1 MAPSPEPHRPSE
13 RVLVVGA
20 TGVVGEEMLGVLA
33 RRGHGGRE
41 IHAYASASSSGRT
54 ARCGERQVPIEEL
67 SDSAFHAGDL
77 VLLGVDA
84 TLARR
89 VAGHALRAGARVVD
103 NSSAF
108 RMDPAVPLVIPEVNP
123 EDLRGSAPPT
133 LIANPNCSTVML
145 LVALEPLR
153 RAFGIEHVTVSTYQ
167 AVSGAGRAAMD
178 ELRDQTRAVLAG
190 GEPEPRAFPV
200 PCAFNVFPHESPVEP
215 TSGANV
221 EEQKLLAETRRI
233 WRRPDAAIDP
243 SCSRVPVLRAHSQ
256 AVTATLGRPVS
267 LEEIRH
273 CLAAGDGI
281 RIVDDWQSGQFPTP
295 LLASNQDAVLVGRI
309 RRPLSELDRPEQQRR
324 RVSLWLSADQLL
336 KGAALNAVQIAECAS
351 WLPRPA

>member
-1 MAPSPEPHRPSE
+1 MASSSESHRPSE

-20 TGVVGEEMLGVLA
+20 TGVVGEEMLRVLS

-54 ARCGERQVPIEEL
+54 VRCGERLLPIEEL
-67 SDSAFHAGDL
+67 SDSVFREGDL

-84 TLARR
+84 ALARR

-123 EDLRGSAPPT
+123 EDLLGSPPPT

-153 RAFGIEHVTVSTYQ
+153 RAYGIEHVAVSTYQ
-167 AVSGAGRAAMD
+167 AVSGAGRSAMD

-190 GEPEPRAFPV
+190 EEPKPRAFPL
-200 PCAFNVFPHESPVEP
+200 PCAFNVFPHESPIDLD
-215 TSGANV
+215 SGANV

-233 WRRPDAAIDP
+233 WRERDAAIDP
-243 SCSRVPVLRAHSQ
+243 SCTRVPVLRAHSQ
-256 AVTATLGRPVS
+256 AVTATLGRPAS
-267 LEEIRH
+267 LEEIRAS
-273 CLAAGDGI
+273 LAACEGI
-281 RIVDDWQSGQFPTP
+281 RIVDDWPNGRFPTP
-295 LLASNQDAVLVGRI
+295 LLATDQDAVLVGRI
-309 RRPLSELDRPEQQRR
+309 RRPLSEFDRPEPQRR

-336 KGAALNAVQIAECAS
+336 KGAALNAVQIAERAA
-351 WLPRPA
+351 WLPRFA